1 MKIKNSWLLSL
12 LLIAPLAIALTVT
25 DVTTP
30 GRVEN
35 GSLVSNAEEDTPP
48 PAFGNIQGSGNVT
61 IGWDPVSVDDQG
73 QQITLK
79 SYELR
84 IRLVGAPTYT
94 FIAVPPEFTGHAL
107 TLSAGSYEGYVEA
120 FDTNGNSSTAL
131 EFTFIVQ

>member
-107 TLSAGSYEGYVEA
+107 TLSAGDYEGFVEA
-120 FDTNGNSSTAL
+120 IGISGYIATAA
-131 EFTFIVQ
+131 TFNVTVN

>member
-1 MKIKNSWLLSL
+1 MIKKSLILSL
-12 LLIAPLAIALTVT
+12 LLLAPLAYALIVD
-25 DVTTP
+25 DVVTP

-35 GSLVSNAEEDTPP
+35 GSLVSNAEEDPPP

-61 IGWDPVSVDDQG
+61 IGWDPVVADDQG
-73 QQITLK
+73 QPITLK

-107 TLSAGSYEGYVEA
+107 TLSAGDYEGFVEA
-120 FDTNGNSSTAL
+120 IGVSGYIATAA
-131 EFTFIVQ
+131 TFNVTVN

>member
-1 MKIKNSWLLSL
+1 MKIKKSWFLSL
-12 LLIAPLAIALTVT
+12 LLIPTLAIALTVT
-25 DVTTP
+25 DVVTP

-35 GSLVSNAEEDTPP
+35 GSLVSDAEEDAPP

-61 IGWDPVSVDDQG
+61 IGWDPVVADDQG
-73 QQITLK
+73 QPITLK

-107 TLSAGSYEGYVEA
+107 TLSAGDYEGFVEA
-120 FDTNGNSSTAL
+120 IGVSGYIATAA
-131 EFTFIVQ
+131 TFNLTVN